1 MKSQFLFEDNDPN
14 ISPEES
20 LDAQVLRFFTKAEK
34 LSIGVAAARNPLDD
48 VSVEES
54 LRLKSMNWLFEA
66 APEEEEDDEPDRPEM
81 NLESFASE
89 VARLIENADV
99 LLDIKGTILEMAHN
113 YIQNAHGDDVA
124 ADFLEVMDTQYDVS
138 NENKQDHDTS
148 NNIAV
153 GARTPS
159 A

>member
-1 MKSQFLFEDNDPN
+1 MKSQLLFEVEKSV
-14 ISPEES
+14 IGPEES

-34 LSIGVAAARNPLDD
+34 LSIGVASARNPLDGI
-48 VSVEES
+48 SVEES

-66 APEEEEDDEPDRPEM
+66 APEEDDEPDRPEM

-99 LLDIKGTILEMAHN
+99 LLDIKGTILEMARN
-113 YIQNAHGDDVA
+113 YIQNAHGDAVA

>member
-1 MKSQFLFEDNDPN
+1 MKRKFLFETSDPN

-34 LSIGVAAARNPLDD
+34 LSIGVATARNPLDD
-48 VSVEES
+48 VSIEES
-54 LRLKSMNWLFEA
+54 LRSKSMNWLFEA
-66 APEEEEDDEPDRPEM
+66 APEEDDKPNRPEM

-89 VARLIENADV
+89 VARLIENANV

-113 YIQNAHGDDVA
+113 YVQNAHGDDVA

-138 NENKQDHDTS
+138 NEDKQDHNTS

-153 GARTPS
+153 GARTPT

>member
-1 MKSQFLFEDNDPN
+1 MKSQLLFEVEKSV
-14 ISPEES
+14 IGPEES

-34 LSIGVAAARNPLDD
+34 LSIGVASARNPLDGI
-48 VSVEES
+48 SVEES

-66 APEEEEDDEPDRPEM
+66 APEEDDEPDRPEM

-99 LLDIKGTILEMAHN
+99 LLDIKGTILEMARN
-113 YIQNAHGDDVA
+113 YIQNAHGDAVA

-153 GARTPS
+153 GARTSS